1 MSMSIQTLTPAQR
14 LAFSPG
20 ELATLTGLS
29 LSTVHRRLAA
39 GEIRFNR
46 SGRRV
51 LIPREELERL
61 TRPQEAAA

>member
-1 MSMSIQTLTPAQR
+1 MSLQTFTPAQR

-20 ELATLTGLS
+20 EFATLTGLS
-29 LSTVHRRLAA
+29 LSTVHRRLAD

-51 LIPREELERL
+51 LIPRQELERL
-61 TRPQEAAA
+61 VSPEAVAA